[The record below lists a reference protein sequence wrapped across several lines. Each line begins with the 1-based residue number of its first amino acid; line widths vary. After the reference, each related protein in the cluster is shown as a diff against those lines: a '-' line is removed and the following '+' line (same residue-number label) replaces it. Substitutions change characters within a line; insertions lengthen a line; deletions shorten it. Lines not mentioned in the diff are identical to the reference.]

1 MVCSTLKGDKVMKIL
16 ISLLMVLGLSACAS
30 GKIGKVHKALDTSS
44 ITKDTMIYV
53 FPVTSRGT
61 EFEGDKAADLDR
73 VEEEK
78 ESINKEFHK
87 MIAAELTKRGYKAS
101 VANDKVKS
109 GVGVYGNV
117 RKFDHGSAAARAMV
131 GMGAGSSNLFTD
143 FEIKNISSNEEMAKL
158 EVIATSGGRGGLAS
172 MGSFLES
179 HLIDGSEKLADYITG
194 KK

>member
-1 MVCSTLKGDKVMKIL
+1 MKNL
-16 ISLLMVLGLSACAS
+16 VFLLVILGLSACAS

-44 ITKDTMIYV
+44 ITKETMIYV
-53 FPVTSRGT
+53 YPVTSRGT
-61 EFEGDKAADLDR
+61 EFEGDKAGDLTR

-78 ESINKEFHK
+78 EAIQKEFHK

-101 VANDKVKS
+101 VASEKVNS

-117 RKFDHGSAAARAMV
+117 RKFDHGSAAARGLV

-143 FEIKNISSNEEMAKL
+143 FEIKNISNNQELAKL
-158 EVIATSGGRGGLAS
+158 EVIATSGGRGGWSS